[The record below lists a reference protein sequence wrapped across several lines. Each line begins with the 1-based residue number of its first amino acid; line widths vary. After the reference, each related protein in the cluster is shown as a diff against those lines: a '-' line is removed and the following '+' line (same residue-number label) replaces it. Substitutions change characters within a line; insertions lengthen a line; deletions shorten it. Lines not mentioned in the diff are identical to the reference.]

1 MSFDFRSRLT
11 WIGRTDSGVVR
22 QRLYDRGIHGVGLS
36 LLDPGAKTWAAAVR
50 KEAPAF
56 PFFYYDPHWDGLA
69 ADGSALKARQRIDSL
84 LVGVGALPGELLMLD
99 LELVSAEYER
109 RLLFGSSG
117 NRGLFGSNNP
127 NAPTGTQAGR
137 PFGYTNA
144 PFQNHTV
151 VDMQAIYD
159 AGGHW
164 YSQGYYGDMSP
175 ADLSADLLEIV
186 RDMEAVVVAPMFVR
200 AGELVHPFYDGLR
213 IANDQRD
220 GCYFT
225 AERIPGVF
233 SALTAAHLSV
243 HVDSFTKDAL
253 RTHYREL
260 AQKQAAA

>member
-127 NAPTGTQAGR
+127 ERTDRHAGGQAVRLHERAVPEPHGGRHAGDLRRRRPLVQPGLLRRHVAGR
-137 PFGYTNA
+137 S
-144 PFQNHTV
+144 V
-151 VDMQAIYD
+151 
-159 AGGHW
+159 GGSARDRPRHGGRCRGADVRARRRTGA
-164 YSQGYYGDMSP
+164 SLLRRP
-175 ADLSADLLEIV
+175 ADRERPAGRLLLHRGADTGRVRGTHRGASLSS
-186 RDMEAVVVAPMFVR
+186 RR
-200 AGELVHPFYDGLR
+200 R
-213 IANDQRD
+213 
-220 GCYFT
+220 
-225 AERIPGVF
+225 
-233 SALTAAHLSV
+233 
-243 HVDSFTKDAL
+243 FTKDAL